1 MPMSMWKGI
10 RYPTL
15 EDLVKINIAAAK
27 LTGDYVL
34 PYEYDTAYLTRLLD
48 RVKDVSEYGLYD
60 RRIKI
65 VKKIAFLV
73 YWIAEGQHFQEANK
87 RTAMIVGTEFAR
99 TNGHFMPLDDAI
111 LHKMLAEIAPQ
122 HDTYTLNSIEQRVN
136 AVMR

>member
-73 YWIAEGQHFQEANK
+73 YWIAEGQHFQ
-87 RTAMIVGTEFAR
+87 
-99 TNGHFMPLDDAI
+99 
-111 LHKMLAEIAPQ
+111 
-122 HDTYTLNSIEQRVN
+122 
-136 AVMR
+136 